1 MTPKIVA
8 TPTSEPRRSSNSNST
23 PTPRFQEV
31 GNSSSTPTPSCLE
44 LLGLAWRRDCSGR
57 AVGQH
62 ARPTTAGAQ
71 VRARAAMPGTA
82 ACVRARPVG
91 ARGNVCTCEAR
102 VRVFAARAHVCA
114 CQPRLYTL
122 PLISSISRSIRL
134 SGTPRTSTHDS
145 SYVKV
150 MDTSSADEKKK

>member
-1 MTPKIVA
+1 MRGPRQPKRKCEHA
-8 TPTSEPRRSSNSNST
+8 QPT
-23 PTPRFQEV
+23 
-31 GNSSSTPTPSCLE
+31 
-44 LLGLAWRRDCSGR
+44 
-57 AVGQH
+57 
-62 ARPTTAGAQ
+62 
-71 VRARAAMPGTA
+71 PGTA

-150 MDTSSADEKKK
+150 MDTSSADGARGLQSIATAAATSIANRRLEMTSLWIHRGCEHCAMQTAALPQFRKAELLGEES